1 VSSESAQVNS
11 IAALKEFRE
20 GLCDFRQDAKEAL
33 CTTELAVR
41 HFQDWLEDQQRFWR
55 AEVRTSEE
63 LVVRA
68 KIELEQRKYS
78 RQDRRGYTEQE
89 LALRKATARL
99 EYAREKVQKVA
110 HWKNV
115 LPRAI
120 LEYQGPARQLAGML
134 DADLVRGLAL
144 LERKIEALEAYV
156 SIGPG
161 NLESA
166 PAAESEQASQQTEAV
181 DPQPEAATDGS

>member
-1 VSSESAQVNS
+1 VSSGSAQVHS

-41 HFQDWLEDQQRFWR
+41 HFQDWLEDQQRHWR
-55 AEVRTSEE
+55 NEVRVCEE

-68 KIELEQRKYS
+68 KMELEQRKYS
-78 RQDRRGYTEQE
+78 HADRRGYTEQE

-99 EYAREKVQKVA
+99 EYARDKVEKVA
-110 HWKNV
+110 HWRNV

-120 LEYQGPARQLAGML
+120 LEYQGPARQLGGML

-156 SIGPG
+156 AIGPG
-161 NLESA
+161 GTAPE
-166 PAAESEQASQQTEAV
+166 PAAATEAE
-181 DPQPEAATDGS
+181 PQTAADAEAQTPGS

>member
-1 VSSESAQVNS
+1 VSSGAAHVNS
-11 IAALKEFRE
+11 IAALNEFRE

-41 HFQDWLEDQQRFWR
+41 HFQDWLDNQQRYWR

-68 KIELEQRKYS
+68 KMELEQRKYS
-78 RQDRRGYTEQE
+78 HADRRGYTEQE

-99 EYAREKVQKVA
+99 EFARDKVDKVA

-120 LEYQGPARQLAGML
+120 LEYQGTARQLAGML

-156 SIGPG
+156 AIGPG
-161 NLESA
+161 TTKPAPE
-166 PAAESEQASQQTEAV
+166 PAAEA
-181 DPQPEAATDGS
+181 PPEEHESKGGDS